1 LALVVLA
8 RAPAADRPVQ
18 VPFEY
23 AKGVNSILVHARVN
37 DKPALLILDTG
48 SAHTVLRP
56 ELLGLPRG
64 ELQALRRSSSG
75 AGFSGDAIGQEVSL
89 ELGGRRWPKWRV
101 AVMDLS
107 EILSAYPGRIDG
119 VLGLD
124 FFQQFRVAVV
134 DLTGKT
140 ITFCESEMLCPSPGR
155 RESKAVA
162 AGRESALL
170 SER

>member
-1 LALVVLA
+1 MSLALALVLLA

-18 VPFEY
+18 VRFEY

-37 DKPALLILDTG
+37 DKPAILILDTG

-89 ELGGRRWPKWRV
+89 ELGGRTWPKWQV

-124 FFQQFRVAVV
+124 FVQQFRVAVV

-155 RESKAVA
+155 RESEAVA
-162 AGRESALL
+162 TKQ
-170 SER
+170 